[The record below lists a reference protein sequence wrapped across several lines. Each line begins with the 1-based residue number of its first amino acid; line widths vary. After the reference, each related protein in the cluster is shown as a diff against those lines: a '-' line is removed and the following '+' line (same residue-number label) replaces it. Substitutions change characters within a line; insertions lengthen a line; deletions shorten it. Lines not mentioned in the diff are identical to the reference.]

1 MRLTSVPG
9 RVRLSSH
16 PFPTHTI
23 VAIHGGLEQATAA
36 SLRERL
42 LIALHRTT
50 LPMIVD
56 LSGVSSGEA
65 AGLAPLIGARRR
77 GQLRG
82 ISVSLA
88 APRPYLARLLRT
100 TGLHRAFDIY
110 PSVAT
115 AEMYVGRVIPPPPR
129 PVANGQPG
137 RQPA

>member
-16 PFPTHTI
+16 RFPTYTI
-23 VAIHGGLEQATAA
+23 VAIHGELEPTTAA

-88 APRPYLARLLRT
+88 APRPYLTKLLRT

-115 AEMYVGRVIPPPPR
+115 AEMYVGRVTQPPPG
-129 PVANGQPG
+129 PVVSSLPG
-137 RQPA
+137 RQSS

>member
-9 RVRLSSH
+9 RVRLSIH
-16 PFPTHTI
+16 RRPTHTI
-23 VAIHGGLEQATAA
+23 LAIHGELDPTTTA

-50 LPMIVD
+50 LPVIVD
-56 LSGVSSGEA
+56 LSGVSHGDA

-88 APRPYLARLLRT
+88 APRPYLSRLLRT
-100 TGLHRAFDIY
+100 TGLHRAFAIY
-110 PSVAT
+110 PTVAA
-115 AEMYVGRVIPPPPR
+115 AEKYVGRVIPPPHVPLG
-129 PVANGQPG
+129 NSQPG
-137 RQPA
+137 RQSA

>member
-1 MRLTSVPG
+1 MRLTSIPG
-9 RVRLSSH
+9 RVRLYSH

-23 VAIHGGLEQATAA
+23 VAIHGELERATAA
-36 SLRERL
+36 SVRERL

-56 LSGVSSGEA
+56 LSGVSSGEP

-77 GQLRG
+77 GRLRG

-88 APRPYLARLLRT
+88 APRPYLTQLLRT

-110 PSVAT
+110 PSVAS
-115 AEMYVGRVIPPPPR
+115 AEIRVGRAIPPPPGPPAR
-129 PVANGQPG
+129 SQPG

>member
-16 PFPTHTI
+16 RFPTHTL
-23 VAIHGGLEQATAA
+23 VAIHGELEPTTAA

-42 LIALHRTT
+42 LIVLHHSA

-56 LSGVSSGEA
+56 LSGVSSSEA

-88 APRPYLARLLRT
+88 APRPYLIRLLRT

-110 PSVAT
+110 PTVAN
-115 AEMYVGRVIPPPPR
+115 AEMHVRRTAPPPR
-129 PVANGQPG
+129 GPVANSRPG